1 MVDVDNKRFTL
12 PRYDPDER
20 SVTPHCAKHPARMA
34 VWAHEQVT
42 SPDVLN
48 PFQRAV
54 GHEDL
59 LTRDVTTRGRFHQ
72 EGAALFQCF
81 RHRPGHLNLR
91 RPRLK
96 PGHRTADRAARGQ
109 QRGRAIR
116 KPHRITPHATGG
128 LDALDAYASIAL
140 TLPMSPR
147 LPRRAS
153 CWA

>member
-1 MVDVDNKRFTL
+1 MVDVDNERFTL

-109 QRGRAIR
+109 QGGRAVR
-116 KPHRITPHATGG
+116 QPHRANSVAMRAANHATAWTTPDTNLLG
-128 LDALDAYASIAL
+128 SK
-140 TLPMSPR
+140 TTSHEQR
-147 LPRRAS
+147 VS
-153 CWA
+153 F